1 MKLKLILLCVLVYLS
16 SLLITLPADKVVR
29 FIPENTGIKMTAV
42 SGSLWEGQA
51 ALLTYKNQ
59 FQLQQLE
66 WEIDWFSLA
75 KLQLKLDLKF
85 HDAIREMSGKGF
97 ILFGFSGFSIEDLV
111 VDISA
116 PGLLSYARLPVPL
129 KVSGDLSLVIKNVEQ
144 GMPYCRQLDGYIV
157 WRNAKINS
165 EMGDVDLDSAHIDL
179 SCRNGQVVADLQQ
192 RSEQLTT
199 TASFLLKEEG
209 NYQLQGLL
217 KAGDTLDPAIRD
229 ALSWIG
235 SKNQSGETV
244 LRFNG
249 KL

>member
-1 MKLKLILLCVLVYLS
+1 MKLKLILLSVVVYLGA
-16 SLLITLPADKVVR
+16 LLVTLPADKVVH

-66 WEIDWFSLA
+66 WKIDWFSLA
-75 KLQLKLDLKF
+75 KLQFKLDLKF
-85 HDAIREMSGKGF
+85 HDAIRDMSGKGF
-97 ILFGFSGFSIEDLV
+97 VLYGFSGFSVENLV

-116 PGLLSYARLPVPL
+116 PGLLSYARLPVPV
-129 KVSGDLSLVIKNVEQ
+129 KVGGDLSLVIKNAEQ
-144 GMPYCRQLDGYIV
+144 GIPYCRQLDGYIV
-157 WRNAKINS
+157 WRNARINS
-165 EMGDVDLDSAHIDL
+165 DMGNVDLDSAHIDL
-179 SCRNGQVVADLQQ
+179 SCRNGQLFADLQQ
-192 RSEQLTT
+192 RSQQLTT
-199 TASFLLKEEG
+199 TASFLLKEG
-209 NYQLQGLL
+209 ANYQLQGLI
-217 KAGDTLDPAIRD
+217 KAGDTLDPAIKD

-235 SKNQSGETV
+235 SKNKSGETV